1 MYKKNVFEQMRLVS
15 DSSPFE
21 GTLTENY
28 TVKNSNGTVG
38 IDTVQSPLILKFT
51 PIDADS
57 NPNST
62 DAPINVISVSKLVI
76 DVNLSEFSVFILD
89 TNLSTSEKAVYRGQ
103 IESSSD
109 SYNEIL
115 EFTTTKFDIPLLIK
129 LTFTGVSKTLTSSG
143 NQFGNSVG
151 ICRLT
156 PICK

>member
-15 DSSPFE
+15 DTATFQ
-21 GTLTENY
+21 GTLTENF
-28 TVKNSNGTVG
+28 TIKNSNGTVG
-38 IDTVQSPLILKFT
+38 IETVQSPLILKFT
-51 PIDADS
+51 PIDVDS
-57 NPNST
+57 KSN

-89 TNLSTSEKAVYRGQ
+89 TNLSTCEKAVFIGQ

-115 EFTTTKFDIPLLIK
+115 EFTTTKFDIHLLLK

-143 NQFGNSVG
+143 IQFGNSVG
-151 ICRLT
+151 SCHLT